1 MELTDLIIN
10 FSIQDEM
17 DDVEVSVQHGSES
30 PVIKIPTNESLMKCI
45 SGTESLIAQQVIKYA
60 KYELKTVIDEI
71 WRKIGAND
79 VQSQETLSQLSEET
93 SMKNR
98 LIVFYYS
105 LLKFVSLRDNT

>member
-10 FSIQDEM
+10 FSIQDDS
-17 DDVEVSVQHGSES
+17 DDVVISVQHGSES

-60 KYELKTVIDEI
+60 KYELIDEI

-79 VQSQETLSQLSEET
+79 IQSQETLSQLSEET

-105 LLKFVSLRDNT
+105 LLKFVSLRDDT